1 MSSVISPEEI
11 PTVSDLYTDKVL
23 DDDPQSEP
31 FYPYS
36 EALNKRVSIWR
47 GVFFVRGRGRC

>member
-1 MSSVISPEEI
+1 MSSVVSPEEI
-11 PTVSDLYTDKVL
+11 PTVFDLYTERNL
-23 DDDPQSEP
+23 EDDPQNEP

-47 GVFFVRGRGRC
+47 GVSFVRRRGPC